1 MLGIG
6 VSTFNRPEHLRWVLT
21 QIKKHTTGEYKV
33 FVYNDGQ
40 FMTTEWTMQMDKEI
54 ADSNFTIMSS
64 PIQGK
69 GIARSKNECLYAL
82 KDCDH
87 IILLDDDV
95 APITDNWQD
104 YFINSGYNHSCYMT
118 DAYQRSFTGPVHTSY
133 QMSSG
138 VFIYLTKAVL
148 DKVGYFNP
156 KYGRYGYEH
165 AGYSHRIFEA
175 GLTPSR
181 FICLN
186 DTNKYIYALDLNG
199 VKGYEWLDH
208 KRTITEE
215 ERTESCRINNSV
227 YHEETTNHQ
236 IYYEFHP
243 DKL

>member
-1 MLGIG
+1 MKIGIG
-6 VSTFNRPEHLRWVLT
+6 ITTYKRPEHLALC
-21 QIKKHTTGEYKV
+21 IKKLKIHQSNYPFEIY
-33 FVYNDGQ
+33 VYD
-40 FMTTEWTMQMDKEI
+40 
-54 ADSNFTIMSS
+54 DSEHA
-64 PIQGK
+64 K
-69 GIARSKNECLYAL
+69 GIAYGKNMCLYNL
-82 KDCDH
+82 RHCDH
-87 IILLDDDV
+87 IFLFDDDAFV
-95 APITDNWQD
+95 IKDYWID

-118 DAYQRSFTGPVHTSY
+118 DAYQSSFRGEKHTSY

-199 VKGYEWLDH
+199 VKGYEYLNH
-208 KRTITEE
+208 VRTITEE
-215 ERTESCRINNSV
+215 ERRECTLINNPI

>member
-1 MLGIG
+1 MKIG
-6 VSTFNRPEHLRWVLT
+6 VGVLTYNRPEHLELFVT
-21 QIKKHTTGEYKV
+21 KVISTTRNVHIDDLMFYK
-33 FVYNDGQ
+33 YD
-40 FMTTEWTMQMDKEI
+40 
-54 ADSNFTIMSS
+54 DSEH
-64 PIQGK
+64 GK
-69 GIARSKNECLYAL
+69 GIAYGKNMCLYNL
-82 KDCDH
+82 RDCDH
-87 IILLDDDV
+87 IFLFDDDCF
-95 APITDNWQD
+95 PIAEGWID

-118 DAYQRSFTGPVHTSY
+118 PAYQISFTGEKHTSY

-148 DKVGYFNP
+148 EKVGYFNP

-186 DTNKYIYALDLNG
+186 DTHKYIYALDLNG
-199 VKGYEWLDH
+199 IKGYEFLDH

-215 ERTESCRINNSV
+215 ERRECTLANNKI

-236 IYYEFHP
+236 IYYDFKP
-243 DKL
+243 